1 MPDNN
6 KTRIHNKTN
15 PKCQRIPAPDLK
27 VIVKNNMK
35 RIYLFPIP
43 FIVTYTIGK
52 VYEYINIK
60 KRLLVDRFGCGS
72 KDGFN
77 TNDITNILILLLF
90 LSSVVLIVVSTKKC
104 LKI

>member
-1 MPDNN
+1 
-6 KTRIHNKTN
+6 
-15 PKCQRIPAPDLK
+15 
-27 VIVKNNMK
+27 MK

-60 KRLLVDRFGCGS
+60 KRLLVDKFGCGC

-77 TNDITNILILLLF
+77 TNDITNILVLLLF
-90 LSSVVLIVVSTKKC
+90 LSSVVLIVVSTKKMSK
-104 LKI
+104 KIKIPLILAGVIIEWYLCRNIMWNNRWL